1 VSANSRFAVRPE
13 AVLLGPTASGKSAL
27 ALEVAQLTGAVI
39 VCADSRTSY
48 IGLDIGTAKP
58 DSETLAAVPHVNIDV
73 LHPEQRDNP
82 TFFEQRVHDAL
93 KNFEPD
99 RPVIYCGGS
108 TLYLQQLLFGSDSI
122 PSRNELNTS
131 RIETLTESRGKAFIK
146 SWLEQ
151 VDPEYAR
158 QVDGFNPVRIYRALD
173 VWLQTS
179 RPFSSFHTLDTA
191 APRIM
196 SVFGLTMPRALLV
209 ERIKK
214 RTSEM
219 FQMGFV
225 EEVEQLLA
233 NGANPEWP
241 SLRTV
246 GYKEV
251 IQGLERGASRQEME
265 KAVIA
270 STVAYAKRQLTWFKR
285 WPFIQWFDVSTKDK
299 SEIVACI
306 ASKLGNF
313 ART

>member
-1 VSANSRFAVRPE
+1 MSVNHGFPIRPE
-13 AVLLGPTASGKSAL
+13 AVLLGPTASGKSAI
-27 ALEVAQLTGAVI
+27 AVEVAQLTGAII
-39 VCADSRTSY
+39 VSADSRTSY
-48 IGLDIGTAKP
+48 KGLDIGTAKP
-58 DSETLAAVPHVNIDV
+58 NLETLAAVPHVNIDV

-82 TFFEQRVHDAL
+82 TSFEERVREALENFEQ
-93 KNFEPD
+93 D

-108 TLYLQQLLFGSDSI
+108 TLYLQQLLFGSDSV
-122 PSRNELNTS
+122 PARNELNTS
-131 RIETLTESRGKAFIK
+131 RIETLTNSRGKAFIQN
-146 SWLEQ
+146 WLEQ

-179 RPFSSFHTLDTA
+179 RPFSSFHTLDTTT
-191 APRIM
+191 PRIM
-196 SVFGLTMPRALLV
+196 PVFGLTMPRALLV
-209 ERIKK
+209 ERIKH

-233 NGANPEWP
+233 NGANPEWAG
-241 SLRTV
+241 LRTV

-265 KAVIA
+265 TAVVA

-285 WPFIQWFDVSTKDK
+285 WPFIHWFDVSTEDK

-306 ASKLGNF
+306 ASKMGNF